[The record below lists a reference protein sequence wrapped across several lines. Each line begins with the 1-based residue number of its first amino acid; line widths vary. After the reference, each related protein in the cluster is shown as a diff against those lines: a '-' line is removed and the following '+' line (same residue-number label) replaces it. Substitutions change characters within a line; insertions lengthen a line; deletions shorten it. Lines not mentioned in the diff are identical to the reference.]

1 MEGQNKKTKD
11 KIKWNNKTYSTQ
23 MKTEKE
29 WLKKGNDGTILTK
42 MTKFWILNLLK
53 KRAENILKV

>member
-1 MEGQNKKTKD
+1 MEEQNKKKD

-29 WLKKGNDGTILTK
+29 G
-42 MTKFWILNLLK
+42 
-53 KRAENILKV
+53 V

>member
-29 WLKKGNDGTILTK
+29 WLKKGNDGTNT
-42 MTKFWILNLLK
+42 
-53 KRAENILKV
+53 R